1 MDTCGVVQK
10 RVSVS
15 AGNGDAWQFYR
26 KSDFYPRL
34 TVLEQTDRQTTTM
47 NGIFMPEI
55 LNPLSVSDLYYAVR
69 PGPDLHL

>member
-34 TVLEQTDRQTTTM
+34 TVLEQTDRQTD
-47 NGIFMPEI
+47 NYDERYFYAG
-55 LNPLSVSDLYYAVR
+55 NP
-69 PGPDLHL
+69 